1 MELRWDVN
9 KAIGFLDIQ
18 PRDYDA
24 AYFNKYEQYAQTEM
38 GKRLND
44 HRLDFVARN
53 YLGSLLDVGVGSLQF
68 VLSRDDTFGYDVN
81 PVAIRKLE
89 DLHLYADLKEVPF
102 PAYSFFDSFEH
113 IQDPT
118 ILLRK
123 MYAGTM
129 VFMSIPIFKD
139 VNHILRSKHF
149 RPDEHFWYFTPQGL
163 IRFML
168 DHGFL
173 CIDIDNFEI
182 RVGRED
188 IMSFA
193 FRKQS

>member
-9 KAIGFLDIQ
+9 KQYGFLDIQ
-18 PRDYDA
+18 PRDYDE
-24 AYFNKYEQYAQTEM
+24 AYFNKYQKYAETEM
-38 GKRLND
+38 GKKLND

-53 YLGSLLDVGVGSLQF
+53 YLGNLLDVGVGSLQF
-68 VLSRDDTFGYDVN
+68 VLSRDHTFGFDVN
-81 PVAIRKLE
+81 PVAIQRLT
-89 DLHLYADLKEVPF
+89 DLHVYADPREIKF
-102 PAYSFFDSFEH
+102 AAYSFFDSFEH
-113 IQDPT
+113 IKDPSPMLDGMESGV
-118 ILLRK
+118 I
-123 MYAGTM
+123 
-129 VFMSIPIFKD
+129 VFMSIPSFKD
-139 VNHILRSKHF
+139 VNHVLRSKHF

-168 DHGFL
+168 DHGFV

-193 FRKQS
+193 FKKL

>member
-89 DLHLYADLKEVPF
+89 DLHLYADLK
-102 PAYSFFDSFEH
+102 
-113 IQDPT
+113 
-118 ILLRK
+118 
-123 MYAGTM
+123 
-129 VFMSIPIFKD
+129 
-139 VNHILRSKHF
+139 
-149 RPDEHFWYFTPQGL
+149 
-163 IRFML
+163 
-168 DHGFL
+168 
-173 CIDIDNFEI
+173 
-182 RVGRED
+182 
-188 IMSFA
+188 
-193 FRKQS
+193 

>member
-24 AYFNKYEQYAQTEM
+24 AYFSKYEKYAETEM

-44 HRLDFVARN
+44 HRLAFVERN
-53 YLGSLLDVGVGSLQF
+53 YHGTLLDVGVGSLQF
-68 VLSRDDTFGYDVN
+68 VLSRDHTFGYDVN
-81 PVAIRKLE
+81 PVAIQRLE
-89 DLHLYADLKEVPF
+89 DLHLYADLRELQF

-113 IQDPT
+113 IKEPSSVLNAMASGT
-118 ILLRK
+118 I
-123 MYAGTM
+123 

-163 IRFML
+163 IRYML
-168 DHGFL
+168 DHGFV
-173 CIDIDNFEI
+173 CIDLDNFEI

-188 IMSFA
+188 ILSFA
-193 FRKQS
+193 FKKER

>member
-24 AYFNKYEQYAQTEM
+24 AYFNKYEKYAETEM
-38 GKRLND
+38 GKRLNN

-68 VLSRDDTFGYDVN
+68 VLSRDDTFGFDVN
-81 PVAIRKLE
+81 PIAVQKLE
-89 DLHLYADLKEVPF
+89 ALHLYADPYELHF

-113 IQDPT
+113 IKHPT
-118 ILLRK
+118 TLLES
-123 MYAGTM
+123 MFVGTM

-163 IRFML
+163 IRYML

-173 CIDIDNFEI
+173 CVDLDNFEI

-188 IMSFA
+188 ILSFA
-193 FRKQS
+193 FRKQG

>member
-1 MELRWDVN
+1 MELRWDIN

-18 PRDYDA
+18 PRDYDE
-24 AYFNKYEQYAQTEM
+24 AYFNKYQQYAETEM

-44 HRLDFVARN
+44 HRLDFVNRN
-53 YLGSLLDVGVGSLQF
+53 YKGELVDVGVGSLQF
-68 VLSRDDTFGYDVN
+68 VLSRDNTFGYDVN
-81 PVAIRKLE
+81 PTAIQKLK
-89 DLHLYADLKEVPF
+89 DLHLFADPRELHF
-102 PAYSFFDSFEH
+102 QAYSFFDSFEH
-113 IQDPT
+113 IKNPSP
-118 ILLRK
+118 LLDNMEPWTK
-123 MYAGTM
+123 

-139 VNHILRSKHF
+139 VNHILHSKHF

-168 DHGFL
+168 DHGFV
-173 CIDIDNFEI
+173 CIDIDNFEV

-193 FRKQS
+193 FRKEL